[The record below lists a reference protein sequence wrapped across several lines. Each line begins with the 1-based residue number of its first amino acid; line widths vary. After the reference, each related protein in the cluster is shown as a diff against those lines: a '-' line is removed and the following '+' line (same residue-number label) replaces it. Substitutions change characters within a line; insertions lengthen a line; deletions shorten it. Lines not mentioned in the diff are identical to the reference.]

1 MDWTSTSLRVLRA
14 VAEYGSF
21 TAAAE
26 ALGYTQSAVSRQVA
40 ALEHAAR
47 AQLFERTPNGARIT
61 AAGRALLAPAA
72 SALDE
77 IDRAS
82 QALGAPGP
90 RPATVRVGVF
100 TSAGA
105 ALLTPALLLMRTR
118 TPHVTVLTREGATP
132 SLVRSLRASTI
143 DVAVL
148 GMQPP
153 YPAVDDQEPA
163 LELDT
168 LVEGEL
174 AVAVPADSP
183 IGGDG
188 ETTLAELEKAQ
199 WVASPHTAQEPGFG
213 VWPALPSRPR
223 VHHQA
228 RDWLTKLHLVASGL
242 GVTTVPPYM
251 VGLLPDGVRLVRV
264 IDGPPVTRRAA
275 LARFPGRSRAGV
287 SEFASCLRDA
297 VDELP
302 LP

>member
-1 MDWTSTSLRVLRA
+1 MDWTSTSVRVLRA

-40 ALEHAAR
+40 ALEQAAR

-61 AAGRALLAPAA
+61 AAGRALLSPAA

-77 IDRAS
+77 IDRAA
-82 QALGAPGP
+82 QALGAPGS
-90 RPATVRVGVF
+90 RPATVRVGLF

-105 ALLTPALLLMRTR
+105 ALLVPALRLMRFR
-118 TPHVTVLTREGATP
+118 APHVTVLTRDGSTR

-153 YPAVDDQEPA
+153 FPAVDDQEPA
-163 LELDT
+163 LVLDT

-174 AVAVPADSP
+174 LVAVPADSP

-188 ETTLAELEKAQ
+188 ETTLAELENAT
-199 WVASPHTAQEPGFG
+199 WIAHTPTEPGFG
-213 VWPALPSRPR
+213 VWPALQNRPR
-223 VHHQA
+223 VHYQS
-228 RDWLTKLHLVASGL
+228 RDWLTKLNLVAGGL
-242 GVTTVPPYM
+242 GVTTVPPYLI
-251 VGLLPDGVRLVRV
+251 GLLPDGVRLVRV
-264 IDGPPVTRRAA
+264 IDGPPVMRRAA
-275 LARFPGRSRAGV
+275 LTRLPGRLPTGV
-287 SEFASCLRDA
+287 SEFVSCLREC
-297 VDELP
+297 VHELP

>member
-26 ALGYTQSAVSRQVA
+26 AHGYTQSAVSRQVA
-40 ALEHAAR
+40 ALEQAAR

-61 AAGRALLAPAA
+61 AAGRALLSPAA

-77 IDRAS
+77 IDRAA
-82 QALGAPGP
+82 QALSAPG
-90 RPATVRVGVF
+90 RPGTVRVGVF

-105 ALLTPALLLMRTR
+105 PLLVPALRLMRSR
-118 TPHVTVLTREGATP
+118 APHVTVLTRDGSTP
-132 SLVRSLRASTI
+132 SLVRSLRASNI

-153 YPAVDDQEPA
+153 FPAVDDQEPA
-163 LELDT
+163 LVLDT

-174 AVAVPADSP
+174 LVAVPADSP

-188 ETTLAELEKAQ
+188 ETTLAELEDTT
-199 WVASPHTAQEPGFG
+199 WISSPHTAQEPGFG
-213 VWPALPSRPR
+213 VWPALQKRPR
-223 VHHQA
+223 VHYQS
-228 RDWLTKLHLVASGL
+228 RDWLTKLHLVAGGL
-242 GVTTVPPYM
+242 GVTTVPPYLI
-251 VGLLPDGVRLVRV
+251 GLLPDGVRLVRV
-264 IDGPPVTRRAA
+264 IDGPPVMRRAA
-275 LARFPGRSRAGV
+275 LARLPGRLPTGV
-287 SEFASCLRDA
+287 SEFVSCLREC
-297 VDELP
+297 VHELP